1 MMLRIISDAFWP
13 WVFLLW
19 RNACWSPLPPS
30 LIWFLFLFSLCSLY
44 ILYINF
50 LPGICFTNI
59 FSYSMYFLLT
69 LWVVSFDVQFL
80 EFSWSPVFPFIFWMS
95 VPLVSSSSNH
105 CQIQCCEPSS
115 LFASKRFIVLG
126 LTFRFLIHFWVNFFI
141 RC

>member
-1 MMLRIISDAFWP
+1 MLIGHPYTF
-13 WVFLLW
+13 FW
-19 RNACWSPLPPS
+19 RNVCSSPLPIFKLACFLLSSFRKS
-30 LIWFLFLFSLCSLY
+30 LS

-50 LPGICFTNI
+50 LPGICFMNI

-126 LTFRFLIHFWVNFFI
+126 LTFRSLIHFEVVFVYGV
-141 RC
+141 R

>member
-1 MMLRIISDAFWP
+1 MCLLVIRIPFFGEMSVQVLCPFSNLF
-13 WVFLLW
+13 VFLLSSF
-19 RNACWSPLPPS
+19 RKS
-30 LIWFLFLFSLCSLY
+30 LS

-59 FSYSMYFLLT
+59 FSYSMYCLLT

-80 EFSWSPVFPFIFWMS
+80 EFSWSPVCPFIPWMS
-95 VPLVSSSSNH
+95 VPLVSSSSSH

-126 LTFRFLIHFWVNFFI
+126 LTFRSWSHLSYFFMWCNI
-141 RC
+141 RV